1 MMWPRMCEAIL
12 GLWLIAGHWIL
23 PNGAGPDWLVINDMV
38 GGALCIAVAGF
49 SCLVSRRPVN
59 LLQIPIG
66 LWVAAAAYFSSPTP
80 ATAVAQSDLL
90 TAFFLLNF
98 AIIPTRAT
106 EPPARWMAEVDGRL
120 KAEGGR

>member
-1 MMWPRMCEAIL
+1 MMWARMWETIL
-12 GLWLIAGHWIL
+12 GVWLMAGHWVL
-23 PNGAGPDWLVINDMV
+23 PEGGGPGWLVINDAV
-38 GGALCIAVAGF
+38 CGALCIAVAGV

-66 LWVAAAAYFSSPTP
+66 LWVGAAAYLSSPTP

-98 AIIPTRAT
+98 AIIPTRAS
-106 EPPARWMAEVDGRL
+106 EPPVGWMGEVDGRL
-120 KAEGGR
+120 KAEG

>member
-1 MMWPRMCEAIL
+1 MMWPRVCEAIL
-12 GLWLIAGHWIL
+12 GAWLIAGHWIL
-23 PNGAGPDWLVINDMV
+23 PNGAGPDWLVINGV
-38 GGALCIAVAGF
+38 VCGALCIAVAGF
-49 SCLVSRRPVN
+49 SCPVSRRPVN

-106 EPPARWMAEVDGRL
+106 EPPARWMAEV
-120 KAEGGR
+120 GGR